1 MIIKL
6 EEGSSSSEIIEFKQ
20 YLENY
25 PLRVDIYETKNGWF
39 FGILGDESFLDLEEI
54 QEKFNISEIISQ
66 SSPYKKMQ
74 RQDFKKETII
84 ELENGHKIGGGHF
97 TLISGPC
104 SVESEEQI
112 VSIALALKEKGAD
125 ILRGGAFKPRTSPYS
140 FQGKGPEGLKA
151 MIQAKKESGL
161 PIVTEI
167 MDPRDLKYFEDVDI
181 LQIGARN
188 SQHFPLLKEVG
199 KTGKPVLLKRGIA
212 GTIDELLMS
221 AEYIMSEG
229 NEQVI
234 LCERGIRTF
243 ETATRNTLDISA
255 VPVLKDKTHL
265 PIIVDPSHAV
275 GIRKY
280 VEDCALASVAAGAHG
295 LMVETHEEPD
305 KAFSDGQQC
314 LTPNEFGDFVEKAR
328 KIRKVLF

>member
-1 MIIKL
+1 MIFKL
-6 EEGSSSSEIIEFKQ
+6 KEGSKNSTIINLKE

-25 PLRVDIYETKNGWF
+25 PLHVDIYETEKGWF
-39 FGILGDESFLDLEEI
+39 FGVLGDSSVIDIEKI
-54 QEKFNISEIISQ
+54 QEKFDICEIINE
-66 SSPYKKMQ
+66 SSPYKRMQ
-74 RQDFKKETII
+74 KHDFKNDTII
-84 ELENGHKIGGGHF
+84 ELENGLKIGGDNF
-97 TLISGPC
+97 TIISGPC
-104 SVESEEQI
+104 SIESEEQI
-112 VSIALALKEKGAD
+112 INISIKLKERGAD

-167 MDPRDLKYFEDVDI
+167 MDPRDLKYFDEVDI

-188 SQHFPLLKEVG
+188 SQNFPLLKEVG
-199 KTGKPVLLKRGIA
+199 KTNKPVLLKRGIA

-229 NEQVI
+229 NENVI

-243 ETATRNTLDISA
+243 ETATRNTFDVSA

-265 PIIVDPSHAV
+265 PVIVDPSHAV
-275 GIRKY
+275 GIQKY
-280 VEDCALASVAAGAHG
+280 VKDCALAGVAAGAHG
-295 LMVETHEEPD
+295 MMIESHENPEN
-305 KAFSDGQQC
+305 AFSDGQQC
-314 LTPNEFGDFVEKAR
+314 LTPNEFEEVVRKAR
-328 KIRKVLF
+328 KIREILD